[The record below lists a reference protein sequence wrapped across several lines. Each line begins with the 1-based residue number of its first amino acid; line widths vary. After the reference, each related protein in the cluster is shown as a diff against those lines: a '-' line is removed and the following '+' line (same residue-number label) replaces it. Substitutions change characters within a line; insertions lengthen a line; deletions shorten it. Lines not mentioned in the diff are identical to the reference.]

1 MTQAADTQL
10 TRSQTSDLPR
20 NIAIVLGMA
29 FYWSMA
35 DITRVDYFI
44 SLQAG
49 LSSGVWAAFAAY
61 CAVAVA
67 SIVVLFAKRA
77 HVEKLLDEKR
87 WLVPAL
93 SLGASLGAALLLAPL
108 QGSSPALWAAR
119 LCTSAVPIF
128 WFIIVTFAWGR
139 TIIRESARRGMGIAV
154 LSFAVGI
161 AITFCS
167 MLPNPLGNAVIVFTP
182 FATSVLWWL
191 ASGTGEEP
199 PASNR
204 VADLENAQIP
214 TFVICG
220 LFLCGAGF
228 AHDFANYSDSLSI
241 TSPFTQASA
250 LLTSLTCAALLSV
263 ALLISSRSSNADRMF
278 IVAWSTLALAFF
290 GCLFAAALEMFAR
303 PQQAGSIM
311 GAIFMG
317 FKLLLWIFTTNVAR
331 NSQISSTTAFGVL
344 YLPLNMF
351 MLIVIGTALP
361 VMLQFGDAAV
371 ATYAQEIL
379 LALAFVLIAAAF
391 VFFIRYA
398 PTITE
403 AVLDS
408 AKSTS
413 NYETLSQVARE
424 CGLTARETEI
434 ALLVSQ
440 GYSAKTIAEMLYVSP
455 ETIRTHTKRIYR
467 KLGVHSK
474 DDVIKL
480 ANPHKTP

>member
-1 MTQAADTQL
+1 MVQTTAQALIPSRPDIL
-10 TRSQTSDLPR
+10 RYL
-20 NIAIVLGMA
+20 AIVFGMA

-35 DITRVDYFI
+35 DITRVDFFI

-49 LSSGVWAAFAAY
+49 LSSGAWAAFAAY

-67 SIVVLFAKRA
+67 SIVILFVKRA
-77 HVEKLLDEKR
+77 QVEKLLDEKR
-87 WLVPAL
+87 WFVPAL
-93 SLGASLGAALLLAPL
+93 SLAASLGAALILSPL
-108 QGSSPALWAAR
+108 QGSAPALWAAR
-119 LCTSAVPIF
+119 LCASTIPIF
-128 WFIIVTFAWGR
+128 WFIVITFAWGR
-139 TIIRESARRGMGIAV
+139 VIIRESARRGMGVAV

-161 AITFCS
+161 AVTFCS
-167 MLPNPLGNAVIVFTP
+167 LLPNPLGDTVIIFTP
-182 FATSVLWWL
+182 FVTSVLWRL
-191 ASGTGEEP
+191 ASDSSEEP

-204 VADLENAQIP
+204 LADLKNAQIP
-214 TFVICG
+214 TFIICG
-220 LFLCGAGF
+220 LFLCAAGF

-241 TSPFTQASA
+241 ASPFTQASA
-250 LLTSLTCAALLSV
+250 LLTSATCAAFLSL

-278 IVAWSTLALAFF
+278 IVAWSTLAIAFF
-290 GCLFAAALEMFAR
+290 GCLFATVLGAFAQ
-303 PQQAGSIM
+303 PQQAGSIL
-311 GAIFMG
+311 GAVFMG
-317 FKLLLWIFTTNVAR
+317 FKLLLWIFTANVAR
-331 NSQISSTTAFGVL
+331 NSQISSTTAFSIL
-344 YLPLNMF
+344 YLPLNML
-351 MLIVIGTALP
+351 MLVVIGTALP
-361 VMLQFGDAAV
+361 VMLQFGDTAV
-371 ATYAQEIL
+371 TAYAHETFL
-379 LALAFVLIAAAF
+379 GLAFALIAATF

-413 NYETLSQVARE
+413 NYETLSEVARG

-480 ANPHKTP
+480 ANPYKIP

>member
-1 MTQAADTQL
+1 MIFGL
-10 TRSQTSDLPR
+10 
-20 NIAIVLGMA
+20 A

-35 DITRVDYFI
+35 DITRVDFFI

-49 LSSGVWAAFAAY
+49 LSSGAWAAFAAY

-67 SIVVLFAKRA
+67 SIAVLFARRA
-77 HVEKLLDEKR
+77 QVEKLLCEKR
-87 WLVPAL
+87 WLAPAL
-93 SLGASLGAALLLAPL
+93 SLAASLGAALLLAPF
-108 QGSSPALWAAR
+108 QGTTAALWAAR
-119 LCTSAVPIF
+119 LCASAVPIF
-128 WFIIVTFAWGR
+128 WFIVITFAWGR
-139 TIIRESARRGMGIAV
+139 VIIGESARRGMGIAV

-161 AITFCS
+161 VVTFCS
-167 MLPNPLGNAVIVFTP
+167 MLPNPIGNVVIALTP
-182 FATSVLWWL
+182 IATSVLWWL
-191 ASGTGEEP
+191 ASGTSEEP
-199 PASNR
+199 APSNR
-204 VADLENAQIP
+204 LADLKNAQIP

-228 AHDFANYSDSLSI
+228 AHDFANYSDTLSI

-250 LLTSLTCAALLSV
+250 LLTSLTCAVLLSLALLVS
-263 ALLISSRSSNADRMF
+263 LRSRNADRMF

-290 GCLFAAALEMFAR
+290 GCLFATVLGFFAE
-303 PQQAGSIM
+303 PQQAGSVL
-311 GAIFMG
+311 GAVFMG

-331 NSQISSTTAFGVL
+331 NSQISSATAFSIL
-344 YLPLNMF
+344 YLPLNML

-361 VMLQFGDAAV
+361 VMLQFGDAAIG
-371 ATYAQEIL
+371 AYTQEIL
-379 LALAFVLIAAAF
+379 LALAFALIAVTFA
-391 VFFIRYA
+391 FFIRYA
-398 PTITE
+398 PTATE

-408 AKSTS
+408 AKSTT
-413 NYETLSQVARE
+413 NYEALSEVAHER
-424 CGLTARETEI
+424 GLTARETEI

-480 ANPHKTP
+480 ASPHKVL

>member
-1 MTQAADTQL
+1 MVQTTAQAPSPSRPDV
-10 TRSQTSDLPR
+10 PR
-20 NIAIVLGMA
+20 YLAVVFGMA

-35 DITRVDYFI
+35 DITRVDFFI

-49 LSSGVWAAFAAY
+49 LSSGAWAAFAAY

-67 SIVVLFAKRA
+67 SIAVLFAKRA
-77 HVEKLLDEKR
+77 QVEKLLCEKR

-93 SLGASLGAALLLAPL
+93 SLAASLGAALVLAPL
-108 QGSSPALWAAR
+108 QGTTLALWVAR
-119 LCTSAVPIF
+119 LGASAVPIF
-128 WFIIVTFAWGR
+128 WFIVVTFAWGR
-139 TIIRESARRGMGIAV
+139 VIIGESARRGMGIAV
-154 LSFAVGI
+154 LSFAASI
-161 AITFCS
+161 AVTFCS

-199 PASNR
+199 PASHR
-204 VADLENAQIP
+204 LADLKNAQIP

-241 TSPFTQASA
+241 ASPFTQASA
-250 LLTSLTCAALLSV
+250 LLTSATCAALLSL

-290 GCLFAAALEMFAR
+290 GCLFATVLGVFAQ
-303 PQQAGSIM
+303 PQQAGSIL
-311 GAIFMG
+311 GAVFMG

-331 NSQISSTTAFGVL
+331 NSQVSSTTAFSIL
-344 YLPLNMF
+344 YLPLNML

-371 ATYAQEIL
+371 TTSAHGII
-379 LALAFVLIAAAF
+379 LALAFVLVAAAF

-413 NYETLSQVARE
+413 NYETLSEVARE
-424 CGLTARETEI
+424 HGLTARETEI

-474 DDVIKL
+474 DDVIRL
-480 ANPHKTP
+480 ANPYDIP